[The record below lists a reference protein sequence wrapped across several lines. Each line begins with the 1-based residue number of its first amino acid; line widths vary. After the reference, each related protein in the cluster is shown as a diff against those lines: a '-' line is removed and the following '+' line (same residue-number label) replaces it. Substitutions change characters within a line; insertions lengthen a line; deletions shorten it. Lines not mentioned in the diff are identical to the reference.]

1 MLLPFLLML
10 PFESDY
16 LRLSYRPDLHLLLMR
31 WTRPATSAEHRIG
44 YQEALVLARQQQ
56 ASHWLID
63 LRSRGLA
70 DLTDLD
76 WVLQEFAVEFRA
88 AFPTFDRRIA
98 YFTTPYYADILLPR
112 LQQHAQFQLSGLQIK
127 VFTEEM
133 PAYHWLQTG
142 H

>member
-1 MLLPFLLML
+1 ML

-31 WTRPATSAEHRIG
+31 WTRPATSAEHRAG
-44 YQEALVLARQQQ
+44 YRAALVLGKQQQ
-56 ASHWLID
+56 ASHWLVD

-76 WVLQEFAVEFRA
+76 WVLQEFAAEARA
-88 AFPTFDRRIA
+88 TFAIPDRRIA
-98 YFTTPYYADILLPR
+98 YFTTPYYADILRPR
-112 LQQHAQFQLSGLQIK
+112 LLQHPHFQSSGLQIE

-142 H
+142 Q